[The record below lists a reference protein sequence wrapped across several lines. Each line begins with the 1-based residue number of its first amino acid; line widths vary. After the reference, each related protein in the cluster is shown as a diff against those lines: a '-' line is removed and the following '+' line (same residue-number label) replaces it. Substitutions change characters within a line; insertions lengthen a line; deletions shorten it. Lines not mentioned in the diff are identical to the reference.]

1 MYRQQSL
8 ITLDQFYEIKP
19 LTKLESILSF
29 IDYSLFEEVFPY
41 DSHKRGP
48 KGYSKKQ
55 LFNTLIAMQI
65 EQLSDIKALVMRLK
79 SDPILRR
86 ILGYDYIE
94 NTPSTATLNRF
105 ITLLS
110 GTDIL
115 ERTFRR
121 MVCKARKLGLI
132 DGTNVA
138 IDASK
143 LTSYEHA
150 VPKSKIPMDDPTFPN
165 WGGKLDTN
173 GNFIKWFGW
182 KMHALVDTYSGLPI
196 SYIITPANIAD
207 VDVAEKLIQKMMDD
221 YKNGLTPK
229 YYMMDAGYDKPE
241 LYSSVY
247 NKYHGQ
253 AIIPINWRNTKI
265 PPEGINWNGQLICP
279 MNYAYVYGGNDNGTI
294 KILCPHACGKCDCP
308 MGSSWCSSS
317 SSGYVGKVKIKDDPR
332 FITSPFRETK
342 AFEKLYNQRTS
353 VERTFGDLKDNYN
366 LDNIRVAKMA
376 RAKVFMDLSCIA
388 LIASRLSDAASKE
401 KSNVA

>member
-8 ITLDQFYEIKP
+8 ITLDQFYEWKS
-19 LTKLESILSF
+19 LSKLEAVLSF
-29 IDYSLFEEVFPY
+29 IDYSLFDEFFQY
-41 DSHKRGP
+41 DSNKRGP

-55 LFNTLIAMQI
+55 LFTTLIAMPI
-65 EQLSDIKALVMRLK
+65 EQLSDIKALVNRLK
-79 SDPILRR
+79 SDPVLRR
-86 ILGYDYIE
+86 SLGYDYFG
-94 NTPSTATLNRF
+94 NTPSEATLNRF

-110 GTDIL
+110 DTDIL
-115 ERTFRR
+115 EKTYRR

-143 LTSYEHA
+143 LTAYEHA
-150 VPKSKIPMDDPTFPN
+150 VPKSKIPSDDPNFPN

-207 VDVAEKLIQKMMDD
+207 MDAAEPLIQKMMDD
-221 YKNGLTPK
+221 YENGFEPK

-241 LYSSVY
+241 LYANIY
-247 NKYHGQ
+247 QKFQGQ
-253 AIIPINWRNTKI
+253 AIVPINWRNTKI
-265 PPEGINWNGQLICP
+265 PPEGINMKGQLVCP
-279 MNYAYVYGGNDNGTI
+279 MNYAYVYGGNDHGTI
-294 KILCPHACGKCDCP
+294 KLLCPHACGKCDCP
-308 MGSSWCSSS
+308 MGSSWCTSAP
-317 SSGYVGKVKIKDDPR
+317 SGYVGKVKIKNNPR
-332 FITSPFRETK
+332 FITAPFRETK

-353 VERTFGDLKDNYN
+353 VERTFGDLKENYN
-366 LDNIRVAKMA
+366 LNNIRVAKMA

-388 LIASRLSDAASKE
+388 LIASRLSDAANKE

>member
-8 ITLDQFYEIKP
+8 ITLDQFYEWKP
-19 LTKLESILSF
+19 LSKLEAVLSF
-29 IDYSLFEEVFPY
+29 IDYSLFEEFFQY

-48 KGYSKKQ
+48 KGYLKKQ
-55 LFNTLIAMQI
+55 LFTTLIAMQV
-65 EQLSDIKALVMRLK
+65 EQLSDIKSLVKRLK
-79 SDPILRR
+79 SDPVFKRS
-86 ILGYDYIE
+86 LGFDYFDS
-94 NTPSTATLNRF
+94 TPSEATLNRF
-105 ITLLS
+105 ITALS
-110 GTDIL
+110 SSDVL

-121 MVCKARKLGLI
+121 MVNNARNLGLI

-143 LTSYEHA
+143 LTAYEHA
-150 VPKSKIPMDDPTFPN
+150 VPKSKIPTDDTTFPN

-182 KMHALVDTYSGLPI
+182 KMYALVDTYSGLPI

-207 VDVAEKLIQKMMDD
+207 MDVAEELIQKMMDD
-221 YKNGLTPK
+221 YENRLTPK
-229 YYMMDAGYDKPE
+229 YYMMDAGYDKPD
-241 LYSSVY
+241 LYASIHT
-247 NKYHGQ
+247 KFHGQ

-265 PPEGINWNGQLICP
+265 PPEGINRNGQLVCP

-294 KILCPHACGKCDCP
+294 KLLCPHACSKCDCP
-308 MGSSWCSSS
+308 MGSAWCSSS
-317 SSGYVGKVKIKDDPR
+317 PSGYVGKVKIKDNPR
-332 FITSPFRETK
+332 FITAPFRETK
-342 AFEKLYNQRTS
+342 AFERLYNQRTS

-388 LIASRLSDAASKE
+388 LIASRIADAASE
-401 KSNVA
+401 NKSDVA